1 MNQPSSSSPPNVN
14 DPRRSLS
21 QTSTAV
27 LSNVSTDSP
36 DAAKMLSPRNGSSG
50 DGTYQELQDDH
61 LAHQHELS
69 NMNMDANNKL
79 HGSDSDHLATAESIT
94 TATTQK
100 PEAPHPRKD
109 LPNWKWQG
117 TLAVCFL
124 TSLVNGYDVSNVAN
138 IQPRIYEQF
147 GDIELLPWIGLSYS
161 LAFFACLSFARKI
174 LFIFNMR
181 WVLIFFCFIFV
192 VGAAIAG
199 AAPSMTAVI
208 VGRVIM
214 GLAGACI
221 QQCDMSYLAVFATP
235 AESPKFFAILS
246 SCWAIGL
253 VIGGPIGSG
262 FAANV
267 TWRWAFYLNL
277 PWVGICAAIAV
288 ACLPSHSLAPSSLS
302 VAQRLR
308 KIDPLG
314 ITFNIAAP
322 VLFGIALTFAGPIWA
337 WDDARTITVWV
348 VFGVVFVCWWVQQY
362 FCFFTTPE
370 ERAFP
375 LHILPRR
382 DLLPIWVA
390 SGCAGASYAIVLYY
404 TPLFFAFVKGA
415 SEMDQTVRLLPF
427 ILVFIVVVLTTGASL
442 PAIGRYQVIYI
453 MAGILTLAGAAA
465 MASTLDASSSESLV
479 MGLGALIGAGLGMHW
494 QHGASLCNV
503 INKDPRQK
511 VDAIVIFNMSQMG
524 AIAVALAMGGAIF
537 QNVGFR
543 LLSDALSGQNYSDH
557 EIRAALA
564 GVSSRVWE
572 SRDPEVLQRGAEA
585 VATVIARE
593 FWIVVAGGALCLV
606 CGLLMKRERLD
617 FGRPQKVKKDTKEV
631 PAETT

>member
-1 MNQPSSSSPPNVN
+1 
-14 DPRRSLS
+14 
-21 QTSTAV
+21 
-27 LSNVSTDSP
+27 
-36 DAAKMLSPRNGSSG
+36 
-50 DGTYQELQDDH
+50 
-61 LAHQHELS
+61 
-69 NMNMDANNKL
+69 
-79 HGSDSDHLATAESIT
+79 
-94 TATTQK
+94 
-100 PEAPHPRKD
+100 
-109 LPNWKWQG
+109 
-117 TLAVCFL
+117 
-124 TSLVNGYDVSNVAN
+124 DVSNVAN